1 MLYDLRPPVRVLLV
15 DDEELVRTALH
26 RILDSAD
33 AVSVAAAC
41 DGPDAVAAARRHAPD
56 VVLLDIDMPGAGGL
70 DVLRELRALPDP
82 PVVAMLTALDRADHV
97 ERALRDGASGFLL
110 KTTEPRF
117 FVDAVRL
124 LAAGGVICTPPG
136 SAAVLGRCTRSALA
150 APAAAP
156 AAADDLGGLTGRER
170 DVLAL
175 IAAGLSN
182 ADIATHLGMGVT
194 TVKTH
199 IGALK
204 RKLAV
209 TSRVGLAAVVHRAAG
224 GGDRG

>member
-1 MLYDLRPPVRVLLV
+1 MRVLLV

-26 RILDSAD
+26 RILDFAD
-33 AVSVAAAC
+33 AITVAAAC
-41 DGPDAVAAARRHAPD
+41 DGPDAVAAARRLAPD
-56 VVLLDIDMPGAGGL
+56 VVLLDIDMPSANGL
-70 DVLRELRALPDP
+70 DVLRDLRALPEP

-97 ERALRDGASGFLL
+97 ERALQGGASGFLL
-110 KTTEPRF
+110 KTTEPRL

-136 SAAVLGRCTRSALA
+136 SAGVLGRRLRS

-156 AAADDLGGLTGRER
+156 AGPEDLTGLTDRER

-175 IAAGLSN
+175 IAAGLPN
-182 ADIATHLGMGVT
+182 ADIATHLGMGMT

-209 TSRVGLAAVVHRAAG
+209 TSRVALAAVVHRSADG
-224 GGDRG
+224 RDQE

>member
-1 MLYDLRPPVRVLLV
+1 LLYDLRPPVSVLLV

-33 AVSVAAAC
+33 AVTVAAAC
-41 DGPDAVAAARRHAPD
+41 DGPDAVAAARRLAPD

-70 DVLRELRALPDP
+70 DVLRDLRALPEP

-97 ERALRDGASGFLL
+97 ERALRGGASGFLL
-110 KTTEPRF
+110 KTTEPRL

-136 SAAVLGRCTRSALA
+136 SAAVLGRWTRS

-156 AAADDLGGLTGRER
+156 AGPDELSGLTDRER
-170 DVLAL
+170 DVLEL
-175 IAAGLSN
+175 IAAGLPN

-209 TSRVGLAAVVHRAAG
+209 TSRVGLAAVVHRARNG
-224 GGDRG
+224 GGQG

>member
-1 MLYDLRPPVRVLLV
+1 MRVLLV

-26 RILDSAD
+26 RILDFAD
-33 AVSVAAAC
+33 AITVAAAC
-41 DGPDAVAAARRHAPD
+41 DGPDAVAAARRLAPD
-56 VVLLDIDMPGAGGL
+56 VVLLDIDMPSANGL
-70 DVLRELRALPDP
+70 DVLRDLRALPEP

-97 ERALRDGASGFLL
+97 ERALQGGASGFLL
-110 KTTEPRF
+110 KTTEPRL

-136 SAAVLGRCTRSALA
+136 SAAVLGRRLRSAPA
-150 APAAAP
+150 VAPAEP
-156 AAADDLGGLTGRER
+156 EDLTGLTDRER

-175 IAAGLSN
+175 IAAGLPN
-182 ADIATHLGMGVT
+182 ADIATYLGMGVT

-209 TSRVGLAAVVHRAAG
+209 TSRVGLAAVVHRSAG
-224 GGDRG
+224 GREQE

>member
-26 RILDSAD
+26 RILDAAD
-33 AVSVAAAC
+33 AVTVAAAC
-41 DGPDAVAAARRHAPD
+41 DGPDAVATARRLAPD
-56 VVLLDIDMPGAGGL
+56 LVLLDIDMPGAHGL
-70 DVLRELRALPDP
+70 DVLRDLRALPDP
-82 PVVAMLTALDRADHV
+82 PVVAMLTALDRSDHV
-97 ERALRDGASGFLL
+97 EQALRDGASGFLL
-110 KTTEPRF
+110 KTTEPRL

-136 SAAVLGRCTRSALA
+136 SAAVLGRWARP
-150 APAAAP
+150 APAAVP
-156 AAADDLGGLTGRER
+156 IGPDDLTGLTGRER

-175 IAAGLSN
+175 IAAGLAN

-209 TSRVGLAAVVHRAAG
+209 NSRVGLAAVLHRSAG
-224 GGDRG
+224 GRDRQ